1 MCVFNHQHDGH
12 KVIDFK
18 NIDSLK
24 KENIKLEDELEQ
36 LNKNLEEIEKLKNKI
51 EAEIKKIND
60 LYEKVMENLEKSYQK
75 KIEIIL
81 KEKEEHIE
89 KINNEVTKVKES
101 LEKFLSEINNEI
113 LIKER
118 INKGILKMENKEQ
131 NIFQIFSYISKIN
144 QTSKKMKTY
153 LTKLMRNL
161 NIKYDENSNKII
173 FDEYYFNG
181 WPIPKNIKI
190 ENLTSTSAKISWSID
205 DINILNQ
212 NKNYLYAIE
221 MRKEEQNF
229 QYIFESVVYPA
240 NSYNNHNL
248 ENNTNYE
255 IRISSYIGCANYYP
269 THSEWS
275 EK

>member
-12 KVIDFK
+12 KVIEIK

-24 KENIKLEDELEQ
+24 KENIKLEDELEL
-36 LNKNLEEIEKLKNKI
+36 LNKHTKEIEKLKNNI

-60 LYEKVMENLEKSYQK
+60 LYEKAMENLENSYQK

-101 LEKFLSEINNEI
+101 LENFLSGINNEI

-144 QTSKKMKTY
+144 QTKKIMKTY

-161 NIKYDENSNKII
+161 NIKYDENSNKIF

-205 DINILNQ
+205 NINILNQ

-221 MRKEEQNF
+221 MRKERQNF
-229 QYIFESVVYPA
+229 QYIFENHYSHVK
-240 NSYNNHNL
+240 SYTNNP
-248 ENNTNYE
+248 
-255 IRISSYIGCANYYP
+255 SSSHIVRFGINI
-269 THSEWS
+269 
-275 EK
+275 